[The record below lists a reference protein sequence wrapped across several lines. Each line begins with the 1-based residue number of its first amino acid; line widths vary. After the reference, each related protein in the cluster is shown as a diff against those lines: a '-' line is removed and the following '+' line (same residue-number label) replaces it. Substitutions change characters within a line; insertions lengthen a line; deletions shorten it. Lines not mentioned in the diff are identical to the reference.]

1 MSQRNTDV
9 SPLVHD
15 EPACTV
21 LQVLGRVSSK
31 WSIGILLAALD
42 GPVRFTELERRVK
55 GISRRMLTLTLRN
68 LERDG
73 LLTRTV
79 YPTVPP
85 KVEYTVTDMA
95 RELYDSLQALTAW
108 AERNL
113 DSIADARKNYDTA
126 ARSAPITVR
135 RSSAS

>member
-1 MSQRNTDV
+1 MSLRNTDV
-9 SPLVHD
+9 SAEVEH
-15 EPACTV
+15 EATCTV
-21 LQVLGRVSSK
+21 LQVLERVSGK
-31 WSIGILLAALD
+31 WSIGILLAAMN
-42 GPVRFTELERRVK
+42 GPVRFTELERGIN

-85 KVEYTVTDMA
+85 KVEYTVTEMA
-95 RELYDSLQALTAW
+95 RELYDSLRSLTAW

-113 DSIADARKNYDTA
+113 DTIATARHTYDTA
-126 ARSAPITVR
+126 KR
-135 RSSAS
+135 